1 VDDNNRFIRYIY
13 LFILFSFL
21 ILKPT
26 YAADNNVEDCFEDGA
41 DCEQF
46 DNVYFDEQNDEKEQ
60 SNESDQSRD
69 PFIVN
74 ESDNGPSLVSSFLKM
89 IFALLLVLGL
99 IYVMLKFVNR
109 RQQLFQQTQTLEN
122 LGGISVGQNKSIQVV
137 RVGSKMY
144 LIGVGDNVQLLKE
157 IEDDD
162 IIETLTNRQVVEPLS
177 FKQWFKSLFPM
188 KSNREKIG
196 SQHSFNRLLADE
208 LDKMKQNRQQM
219 IDQLEKKEDKHE

>member
-1 VDDNNRFIRYIY
+1 MDDNNRY
-13 LFILFSFL
+13 LKYMYLLILFLFL

-26 YAADNNVEDCFEDGA
+26 HAANNNIEDCFIDDV
-41 DCEQF
+41 DCEEF
-46 DNVYFDEQNDEKEQ
+46 DNIYFDEKSNKNVQD
-60 SNESDQSRD
+60 NESDQSND
-69 PFIVN
+69 LFSIN
-74 ESDNGPSLVSSFLKM
+74 ENNDGPSLFTSFLKM
-89 IFALLLVLGL
+89 IVALLLVLGL

-157 IEDDD
+157 VEDDE
-162 IIETLTNRQVVEPLS
+162 IKETLANRQVIEPLS
-177 FKQWFKSLFPM
+177 FKQWFKSLLPM
-188 KSNREKIG
+188 KSNHNKTEAKDT
-196 SQHSFNRLLADE
+196 FNHLLADE

-219 IDQLEKKEDKHE
+219 IDQSEKREDLHE